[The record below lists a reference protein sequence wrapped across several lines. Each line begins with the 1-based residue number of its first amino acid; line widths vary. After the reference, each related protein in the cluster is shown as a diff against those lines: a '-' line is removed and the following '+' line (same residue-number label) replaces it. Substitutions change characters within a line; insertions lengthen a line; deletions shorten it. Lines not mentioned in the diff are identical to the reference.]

1 MGTPAP
7 GPPPRTA
14 PAPPRPA
21 PCAPGAR
28 RGRRTRPRAQL
39 RGCQTSSTGAAYCAV
54 RVRVCAC
61 WSGTTLMTVMG
72 PAPLG
77 ASPRRQRARARQSGQ
92 RATMAR
98 HPVTRVPLKDRQPGR
113 LMHALFMKPGY
124 AGDMSTEIIQV
135 RDVPAEDVDVLRAR
149 AASRNMSLSSY
160 LRELIHDDT
169 ARPAMTDVL
178 ARIADRESIEARGE
192 DIRSFINDDGH
203 YLRSSLMN
211 DRMSSPRAS
220 MLSRSC
226 LLYTSDAAD
235 EEDSVDL

>member
-28 RGRRTRPRAQL
+28 RGQRTRPRAQL

-135 RDVPAEDVDVLRAR
+135 RDVPAEDVDVLRAM

-160 LRELIHDDT
+160 IRELIHDDT

-178 ARIADRESIEARGE
+178 GRIADRESIEARGE
-192 DIRSFINDDGH
+192 DIRSFINDD
-203 YLRSSLMN
+203 R
-211 DRMSSPRAS
+211 R
-220 MLSRSC
+220 
-226 LLYTSDAAD
+226 
-235 EEDSVDL
+235 